1 MTTTETHPQ
10 LEEVLRLRAQG
21 MSVRAIAA
29 AIGMSRAYVGQLVQ
43 GIGTRAPVALD
54 LLDDNPWQPR
64 AAQDAA
70 SLEGLA
76 QSILDNGLL
85 QLPGARAQGERFQLA
100 FGHRRRDALKL
111 LHSRGQWG
119 ETVTVTLQPF
129 TDEQMAV
136 IAFAENDDRQDLT
149 DIERLRAYRHA
160 LDTIE
165 GLTVAGLAAQLKMDR
180 STLANNLRVLALPQ
194 EALEHIAPGELG
206 LHAART
212 MLPLVG
218 PGHTH
223 LAELR
228 WVLRTL
234 AGDSYGDGRP
244 DWRVKTVEGLVG
256 EVPQRFSQQWRP
268 LFTQGQRAGNPKFD
282 VEAFSLEHQNAVH
295 MLPAGA
301 SGTAQPWTC
310 AVSAWSTA
318 QGKAT
323 RQEHQTAAGTGVP
336 LAAAK
341 PPSRDRRLQEA
352 LAKHPV
358 AVSRET
364 DGTSGNAS
372 AEALGSLATLHHVS
386 YASGW
391 HRLLQVANAGQYHPH
406 STLLPPW
413 FPDVKECLE
422 RCTIGAAYATSQ
434 GDAQPALYC
443 FNREHYQEK
452 SQAGLTVWRER
463 LERQKELDRA
473 QNAQLVEAF
482 AQETQG
488 LQPATA
494 RQLAR
499 ALIAPVDS
507 YPWVDPVG
515 DGAYAYEHSM
525 VERVRHLLGLS
536 GPSALARVGFRGQ
549 HPAALLL
556 EALEQA
562 KDAALPE
569 IIGCLVVYQLRS
581 TRPAPVSRRMGAGHP

>member
-85 QLPGARAQGERFQLA
+85 QLPGARAQGARFQLA

-119 ETVTVTLQPF
+119 ETVTVTLQSF
-129 TDEQMAV
+129 TDQQMAV

-180 STLANNLRVLALPQ
+180 STLANNLRVLALPP

-212 MLPLVG
+212 LLPLVG

-223 LAELR
+223 LAELQ

-234 AGDSYGDGRP
+234 AGDPYGDGRP

-256 EVPQRFSQQWRP
+256 QVPQRFSQQWRP

-282 VEAFSLEHQNAVH
+282 VEAFTAVDPNAVH

-301 SGTAQPWTC
+301 KGTAQAWTC

-318 QGKAT
+318 QGKAI
-323 RQEHQTAAGTGVP
+323 RQEHQTAAAKGTPVP
-336 LAAAK
+336 AAK

-364 DGTSGNAS
+364 DGPKGHAS

-386 YASGW
+386 SASGW
-391 HRLLQVANAGQYHPH
+391 HRLLQVANAGQYHRH

-434 GDAQPALYC
+434 GDAQPALHC
-443 FNREHYQEK
+443 FNREHYEEK

-482 AQETQG
+482 AKETQG

-515 DGAYAYEHSM
+515 DGEYAYEHSV
-525 VERVRHLLGLS
+525 VERVRQLLGLS
-536 GPSALARVGFRGQ
+536 GPSALARVGFSGQ

-556 EALEQA
+556 EAVEQA

-569 IIGCLVVYQLRS
+569 IIGCLVVYQLRI
-581 TRPAPVSRRMGAGHP
+581 TRGAFNRAQEEVWA